1 MDDELNFRFTKAE
14 RLSSKK
20 KIEELFAKGSSIYLY
35 PFRLVYVSHTE
46 PTPHQ
51 LLISVSKRNF
61 KKAVTRNRIKRL
73 IREAYRTNKQLLG
86 TSENKYRLGLI
97 YTAKEIPEFK
107 HLNQKLIEILSR
119 LKNM

>member
-1 MDDELNFRFTKAE
+1 MDDALNFRFTKAE

-35 PFRLVYVSHTE
+35 PFRLVYIAHTE
-46 PTPHQ
+46 PAPHQ

-61 KKAVTRNRIKRL
+61 KKAVDRNRIKRL
-73 IREAYRTNKQLLG
+73 IRETYRTNKHLLSA
-86 TSENKYRLGLI
+86 SESKYRLALI

>member
-1 MDDELNFRFTKAE
+1 MDEELNFRFTKEE

-46 PTPHQ
+46 PAPHQ

-73 IREAYRTNKQLLG
+73 IRETYRTNKQLLA
-86 TSENKYRLGLI
+86 TSENKYRLALI